1 MTTNKVLSI
10 TCVVALTS
18 ILGLSYYWNDFLGSL
33 NVNVSMDRELAL
45 SEGQE
50 ATKDFDILGDDLDQ
64 AAAYSFSSSLRDYV
78 ELKQGGREKFQS
90 IIDSDIFS
98 PYNWIVR
105 TFKEGQVA
113 EASFMFKPDGSSNG
127 YRVKIPDDHDSD
139 SLSEEDALRVISLK
153 INDHW
158 SGDFADYS
166 LIESSFEEMPN
177 GRVDHSFVF
186 EHKLQDIGDAKYRLD
201 VDVSGVL
208 VSSVLPSAFI
218 PESFNREFANIR
230 SDNDTIAMF
239 ANFAFLGI
247 YILVIGL
254 GAIIIFYRTG
264 WLRWKSSMLV
274 AGFIAI
280 TSTLVSLNFYPT
292 MWMAYDTA
300 TSKSQFMLEGLLGM
314 LANGVVNFLLFG
326 LTFVIAES
334 LTRRAFPEHI
344 QLWKTWTMNVAN
356 SKRVLNDTIFAYLIV
371 PIKLAI
377 VGGFYILMEKYF
389 GFWSPASSMADP
401 NYLASVFPWY
411 TGIAISLQAGF
422 WEEMLFRAVP
432 IAAGVLIGKRY
443 NMRFTGLVI
452 AMILQALIFG
462 AGHANYPAQPSY
474 ARVVELFLPS
484 IIVYGM
490 LYLKLG
496 VIFGAITHYLYD
508 VVLFSLPI
516 WYSSGYVVDKFM
528 TVLGGAIPLLVILYF
543 RVRANKWSEIDDTS
557 LNKGFEPTP
566 PEVQKAKEKSTA
578 IVQDGSPLNKKVL
591 LGSIIFIVVAMAS
604 FQLSDSDVSIESPS
618 VNREQ
623 AIDIAEDFLVTKNIT
638 LAEGYEGNA
647 MVVTDYPASDFIW
660 EELGSDTFNNLLG
673 SYVLAP
679 RWKVRFAKFDGE
691 VETRAREVIV
701 SVDFKGNPIRFYN
714 KFPENEVGASLS
726 QSDAK
731 VIADQALSEHF
742 NLSTSMVSLVSAVE
756 SQKPERLDWIFTYA
770 EDREID
776 YEGSQ
781 FQNIITVSGDQLAG
795 FSQSV
800 YIPEEWERMKRD
812 REGFSGIL
820 AMLFTIPGGLFIGGL
835 LLIRSFK
842 MLMDRKVNL
851 RKGAL
856 FGGILLISGLVK
868 FFNDSSFLMTLP
880 TDQPIANLMSITYIS
895 TIAGILI
902 IGLSQALFF
911 GSLGTM
917 LKSTINR
924 SSLSDSIIGGLV
936 AALLVATSAMLI
948 GTFQLDLNPNFP
960 RITLG
965 GSYYPILDTFNIY
978 GGLFISVAFSL
989 FFAKTL
995 FEWTDGYSNNIK
1007 SNVYGILLVMFV
1019 YGGEIGMQY
1028 NIGLSL
1034 VLITLY
1040 SIVLFMIYK
1049 FIIKNN
1055 YMLIPFMVLFA
1066 RVINIFAGNEL
1077 GAFNSYP
1084 NETILLGVSYAIG
1097 LVVWTQL
1104 TKFFFDTDQ

>member
-1 MTTNKVLSI
+1 MTTNKILSI
-10 TCVVALTS
+10 TCVFAIAST
-18 ILGLSYYWNDFLGSL
+18 LGLAYYWNDFLGGL

-45 SEGQE
+45 QEGKA
-50 ATKDFDILGDDLDQ
+50 ATEDFEILGDNLDQ
-64 AAAYSFSSSLRDYV
+64 AAAYGFSSSLRDYV

-90 IIDSDIFS
+90 IIDSDVFS

-105 TFKEGQVA
+105 TFKEGQIA

-127 YRVKIPDDHDSD
+127 YRVKIPEDHDAD
-139 SLSEEDALRVISLK
+139 SLSEEEALSLVALK

-158 SGDFADYS
+158 SGNFADYS

-177 GRVDHSFVF
+177 GRIDHAFLF

-201 VDVSGVL
+201 IDVSGSM

-218 PESFNREFANIR
+218 PESFDREFANIR

-247 YILVIGL
+247 YMLIIGV
-254 GAIIIFYRTG
+254 GSIVIFYRTG
-264 WLRWKSSMLV
+264 WLRWKSSLL
-274 AGFIAI
+274 AAAFIAT
-280 TSTLVSLNFYPT
+280 TSTLAQLNFYPT

-300 TSKSQFMLEGLLGM
+300 TSKSQFMLEGLMSM
-314 LANGVVNFLLFG
+314 LAMGVINFLLFG
-326 LTFVIAES
+326 ATFVIAES
-334 LTRRAFPEHI
+334 LTRKAFPEHI

-377 VGGFYILMEKYF
+377 VGAFYILMEKYF

-432 IAAGVLIGKRY
+432 IGAGVLIGQRY

-508 VVLFSLPI
+508 VLLFSLPI

-528 TVLGGAIPLLVILYF
+528 TVLCAAIPLLVILYF
-543 RVRANKWSEIDDTS
+543 RMKANRWSEIDDSS

-566 PEVQKAKEKSTA
+566 PEIPAVKEKSKAT
-578 IVQDGSPLNKKVL
+578 IQDGSPLNKKIL
-591 LGSIIFIVVAMAS
+591 LGSILFIVVAMAS
-604 FQLSDSDVSIESPS
+604 FKFNSSDVSLDSPTI
-618 VNREQ
+618 NREQ
-623 AIDIAEDFLVTKNIT
+623 AIGIAEDFLVTQNIT
-638 LAEGYEGNA
+638 LPEGYEGNA
-647 MVVTDYPASDFIW
+647 MVVTGYPASGFIW
-660 EELGSDTFNNLLG
+660 EELGSDAFSDLLG

-691 VETRAREVIV
+691 VETRVREVVV
-701 SVDFKGNPIRFYN
+701 SVDFEGSPIRFYN
-714 KFPENEVGASLS
+714 KFPESEVGASLT

-731 VIADQALSEHF
+731 IIADQALRDHF

-756 SQKPERLDWIFTYA
+756 SQKPERLDWIFTYK
-770 EDREID
+770 EDREIS

-781 FQNIITVSGDQLAG
+781 FQSIVTISGDQLAG

-800 YIPEEWERMKRD
+800 YVPEDWERMKRD
-812 REGFSGIL
+812 REGFSGML

-842 MLMDRKVNL
+842 MLLDRKINL
-851 RKGAL
+851 RKGLFFGAVIFISAL
-856 FGGILLISGLVK
+856 IN
-868 FFNDSSFLMTLP
+868 FFNDSSFLMTMP
-880 TDQPIANLMSITYIS
+880 TDQPIANLMTTMYIS
-895 TIAGILI
+895 SM
-902 IGLSQALFF
+902 IGLLVVSLIQVLFF
-911 GSLGTM
+911 GSLGRI
-917 LKSTINR
+917 LKDTLNR
-924 SSLSDSIIGGLV
+924 TSLSDSIVGGLV
-936 AALLVATSAMLI
+936 AALLGAISAMLI

-978 GGLFISVAFSL
+978 GGFVSVAFTL
-989 FFAKTL
+989 FFAKIL
-995 FEWTDGYSNNIK
+995 FEWTDGYANTIK
-1007 SNVYGILLVMFV
+1007 STLYGILLVMFV

-1034 VLITLY
+1034 LLITLY
-1040 SIVLFMIYK
+1040 SIVLFMVYK

-1055 YMLIPFMVLFA
+1055 YMLIPFMVLFG
-1066 RVINIFAGNEL
+1066 RIINTFSNNEF

-1084 NETILLGVSYAIG
+1084 NEAILLVVSFAIG
-1097 LVVWTQL
+1097 LVVWVQL
-1104 TKFFFDTDQ
+1104 TKFFFDSKQ